1 VSYNSFALHPEMYN
15 NKLQIISPSRK
26 YQLVAAF
33 TTQLLQYQAVPREGV
48 YVGAFVYERTLHRV
62 YCKRN
67 QCSAIT
73 FLNWRGWTMFL
84 VLYCPNPKHAFVLC
98 LKSRSGCSFH
108 HCLKLFRLAV
118 KMIWK
123 AFHKC
128 DKIKK
133 KDFKNIFSK
142 TMFIFFRNQHKKSSK
157 LKPQFSASSTFR

>member
-1 VSYNSFALHPEMYN
+1 MSYNSFALHPEMYN

-73 FLNWRGWTMFL
+73 LLERVDDVFGSLLPQSQACICSMFKISIRMFL
-84 VLYCPNPKHAFVLC
+84 SP
-98 LKSRSGCSFH
+98 
-108 HCLKLFRLAV
+108 LFKV
-118 KMIWK
+118 VSTGS
-123 AFHKC
+123 
-128 DKIKK
+128 
-133 KDFKNIFSK
+133 KNDLESI
-142 TMFIFFRNQHKKSSK
+142 
-157 LKPQFSASSTFR
+157 P